1 MRQQDVSDSA
11 VTDTHGLIKL
21 LLETL
26 ASSGHLDSSLARS
39 VNQALGLN
47 TDEIEEDM
55 RQKYEYESIPAQD
68 RDVHELPNAVQ
79 AENVNFKDP
88 QSPVMLE
95 TDAACLPY
103 PTDVDLRLSANE
115 VGLEHTLRLKVSE
128 TG

>member
-1 MRQQDVSDSA
+1 MRQQDVSDPA

-26 ASSGHLDSSLARS
+26 ASSGHMDSSLARS

-47 TDEIEEDM
+47 ADEIEEDM

-68 RDVHELPNAVQ
+68 RDDHELPNAVQ

-103 PTDVDLRLSANE
+103 PIDVDLRLSANE

>member
-1 MRQQDVSDSA
+1 MRQQDVSDPA

-26 ASSGHLDSSLARS
+26 ASSGHVDSSLARS

-47 TDEIEEDM
+47 ADEIEEDM

-68 RDVHELPNAVQ
+68 RDDHELPNAVQ

-103 PTDVDLRLSANE
+103 PIDVDLRFSANE
-115 VGLEHTLRLKVSE
+115 VGLEHTLHLKVSE